1 MLRKRAETDR
11 AALKGS
17 SLSTANGFGI
27 RSKMKSSRTSALRL
41 WQEPRRP
48 DAVPLKPPA
57 PSGVP
62 ANEDHWSKWL
72 GPLSHQRGF
81 KNFIIH
87 AYVALDKPDAAG
99 RLAIRTVT
107 MVEALK
113 PHLRLGNSDT
123 FR

>member
-1 MLRKRAETDR
+1 L
-11 AALKGS
+11 
-17 SLSTANGFGI
+17 
-27 RSKMKSSRTSALRL
+27 
-41 WQEPRRP
+41 
-48 DAVPLKPPA
+48 
-57 PSGVP
+57 
-62 ANEDHWSKWL
+62 L

-87 AYVALDKPDAAG
+87 TYVALDKPDAAG
-99 RLAIRTVT
+99 GLAIRTVT

>member
-1 MLRKRAETDR
+1 MVEIVW
-11 AALKGS
+11 S
-17 SLSTANGFGI
+17 SLAS
-27 RSKMKSSRTSALRL
+27 
-41 WQEPRRP
+41 
-48 DAVPLKPPA
+48 
-57 PSGVP
+57 
-62 ANEDHWSKWL
+62 
-72 GPLSHQRGF
+72 RGF

-87 AYVALDKPDAAG
+87 TYVALDKPDAAG

>member
-11 AALKGS
+11 AALKE
-17 SLSTANGFGI
+17 AA
-27 RSKMKSSRTSALRL
+27 SRLRAALASEARRNPQGLPLRL
-41 WQEPRRP
+41 WQEPRQP

-57 PSGVP
+57 PTGVP
-62 ANEDHWSKWL
+62 ANEDHWSKL
-72 GPLSHQRGF
+72 FGPLSHQRGF
-81 KNFIIH
+81 KKIIIH
-87 AYVALDKPDAAG
+87 TCVALDKPDAAG